1 MGESKKYDIKSF
13 IIMDKELKKKIFK
26 IIGIVILIVVAV
38 LLIWNFK
45 KLKFLMNRLTL
56 FFIILIFAGIYAL
69 YTLNKPNNK

>member
-1 MGESKKYDIKSF
+1 
-13 IIMDKELKKKIFK
+13 MDNKLKKKILK
-26 IIGIVILIVVAV
+26 IVGIVSLIAVSV
-38 LLIWNFK
+38 LLIWYFK

>member
-45 KLKFLMNRLTL
+45 KLKFLMNRVTL

-69 YTLNKPNNK
+69 YILNKPNK